1 MSSMLKK
8 FVLLSAAVVLGGFIL
23 FGTSAWRHVSHGV
36 HRARQ
41 ALDDSVP
48 IQFQLEQAESMIED
62 IIPEIEASKEVV
74 AEEQVEI
81 RYLTSEIHRL
91 SHQQS
96 EEEVRIKDKTA
107 ALAVVPASVSI
118 AGRPYSKLTME
129 NEIRL
134 ALKKHQNTA
143 SLLESKRRLL
153 EARERSLEAAK
164 QKLNAVIGEKENVEI
179 AVEQLKA
186 RLREA
191 EALEASGSRFH
202 LDEGKLAQ
210 VQGILSRCR
219 KRLDVA
225 QQLIENEHGSLL
237 SPPTV
242 LESQGDVAEEVQK
255 YFGVHAVE
263 SLAPTVR

>member
-1 MSSMLKK
+1 MLKK
-8 FVLLSAAVVLGGFIL
+8 ILILSTAVVVGGFVL

-62 IIPEIEASKEVV
+62 IIPEIEASKQVV

-91 SHQQS
+91 SSQQM
-96 EEEVRIKDKTA
+96 EEESRIKAKTA
-107 ALAVVPASVSI
+107 SLSATPASVSI
-118 AGRPYSKLTME
+118 AGRPYSKVTME

-134 ALKKHQNTA
+134 ALKKHQNTS
-143 SLLESKRRLL
+143 SLVESKRRLL
-153 EARERSLEAAK
+153 EARERSLEAAR

-191 EALEASGSRFH
+191 EALEASGSRFI
-202 LDEGKLAQ
+202 LDDGKLAQ
-210 VQGILSRCR
+210 VQGILARCK

-237 SPPTV
+237 TDPVASDA
-242 LESQGDVAEEVQK
+242 QGDVTEEVSR
-255 YFGVHAVE
+255 YFGQPAV
-263 SLAPTVR
+263 ATVSPLTR